1 MNNLKELRLQKGLR
15 QIDIAKEFNIAKST
29 YCCYEKGINE
39 PDIKTLIK
47 LADYFYCSIDYLLGR
62 ESEDGTIYIR
72 GYDLSNEEIALI
84 DSLRKMEQSDRE
96 FIIKLIQKTS
106 QTNTSNTTTDK

>member
-15 QIDIAKEFNIAKST
+15 QIDIAKDFNIAKST

-47 LADYFYCSIDYLLGR
+47 LADYFDCSIDYLLGR
-62 ESEDGTIYIR
+62 ENEDGTIYIR
-72 GYDLSNEEIALI
+72 GYDLSKDEITII
-84 DSLRKMEQSDRE
+84 DSLRKMDSQDKE
-96 FIIKLIQKTS
+96 LIYKIVERTSKTP
-106 QTNTSNTTTDK
+106 NLPNE